1 MMKYMKFYNLNLSTL
16 VLFYI
21 EQITNSQ
28 QLCLFSSVYQLQTN
42 DKVTLG

>member
-1 MMKYMKFYNLNLSTL
+1 MMKYVKYNHLNLSTL
-16 VLFYI
+16 LLFYI